1 MTGITPA
8 EVVLTGGNLALVVV
22 VVVIALGALAMAA
35 MFRQEVLSAGEGTDN
50 MKNIALAVQE
60 GANAYLQRQ
69 FRTLAVFAGI
79 AFFVL
84 LALPADDWGVR
95 IGRSVFFL
103 VGAGFSATVG
113 YLGMSLAVKANL
125 RVAAA
130 ANESGRDPAMNIGF
144 RTGAMVGMLTV
155 GLGLLGASVVVLLF
169 KHEAPHV
176 LEGFGFG
183 AALLAMFMRVGGG
196 IFTKAA
202 DVGADLVGKVEQ
214 NIPEDDPRNA
224 ATIADNVGDNV
235 GDCAGMAADL
245 FESYAVTLVAALIL
259 GSQAFGDKGLVFPLL
274 IPAVGALTAVAGVY
288 LMRPRPGENGLT
300 TINRAF
306 YLSAGI
312 AAVACVILSFVYL
325 PSSFADFENVTPS
338 ALDQL
343 SVSGASGN
351 PALIASIAV
360 VIGIVMA
367 AAILA
372 LTGYFT
378 GTEYRPVK
386 DVGKTSLT
394 GAATVLLSGL
404 AVGFE
409 SAVYTT
415 LVIGAA
421 VFGAYLLGGAS
432 LTVSLFAV
440 ALAGCGLLTTVGV
453 IVAMDTFGPV
463 SDNAQGIAEMSGD
476 VSPEGAQILTELD
489 AVGNTT
495 KAITKGIAIATAVLA
510 ATALFGSY
518 ATSVLDALVKARP
531 TTDEFTLADFFVF
544 NPAVLV
550 GVLLGSAV
558 VFLFS
563 GLAISAVGRAA
574 GAVVYEVRR
583 QFREIPGIMEGTGRP
598 EYGKVVDIVTK
609 DSLRELVTPGI
620 LAVLA
625 PVAVGFG
632 LGVTALAGFLAGA
645 IGTGTLMAVFLANSG
660 GAWDN
665 AKKLVEDG
673 NHGGKG
679 SDAHAATII
688 GDTVGDPFKDTAGPA
703 INPLLK
709 VMNLVSLL
717 VASAVVSMSVG
728 KDQNDPLRI
737 GIAVV
742 CAGIIATAVY
752 ISKQREVSIGSD
764 GPSTPASPA
773 PRQRPDADGPG
784 PADRLT
790 SSSTK
795 ISTTARGRSDSSDLP
810 LRLRSALETAGFT
823 YDAVAE
829 LLGTRAHAALG
840 RNETT
845 PGRRRT
851 TDGSPLATLTR
862 LFLLQAP
869 VPAADAERALPD
881 LLGPLADDGFLATD
895 GQRGTRAPRRPPLR
909 HQRSPGGPRPLGR
922 QRPDARTRRRSRPGR
937 AGPRPGHQPGR
948 HLPGPADHP
957 RAGAA
962 GPSTSA
968 PAAASRRCTWPP
980 TRSASSRPT

>member
-1 MTGITPA
+1 MAGIYPA
-8 EVVLTGGNLALVVV
+8 VVDLSGGNLVLVIVV
-22 VVVIALGALAMAA
+22 GLIALGALAMAF
-35 MFRQEVLSAGEGTDN
+35 MFRQEVLAAGEGTDN
-50 MKNIALAVQE
+50 MKTIAQAIQE
-60 GANAYLQRQ
+60 GANAYLTRQ
-69 FRTLAVFAGI
+69 FRTLAIFAAI
-79 AFFVL
+79 AFFAL
-84 LALPADDWGVR
+84 LALPADDIGVR
-95 IGRSVFFL
+95 IGRSIFFL
-103 VGAGFSATVG
+103 AGAGFSATVG
-113 YLGMSLAVKANL
+113 YLGMNLAVRANV

-130 ANESGRDPAMNIGF
+130 ANEHGGRERAMTIGL

-155 GLGLLGASVVVLLF
+155 GLGLLGASLVVILF
-169 KHEAPHV
+169 KDEAPHV

-259 GSQAFGDKGLVFPLL
+259 GSQAFGDAGLVYPLL
-274 IPAVGALTAVAGVY
+274 IPAIGALTAVAGVY
-288 LMRPRPGENGLT
+288 LTKPKIGENGLT

-306 YLSAGI
+306 YITAGV
-312 AAVACVILSFVYL
+312 AAVASVILSFVYL
-325 PSSFADFENVTPS
+325 PSSFADFDNVQGTDM
-338 ALDQL
+338 L
-343 SVSGASGN
+343 GADGD
-351 PALIASIAV
+351 PRIIASLAV
-360 VIGIVMA
+360 VIGIIMA
-367 AAILA
+367 AGILA

-378 GTEYRPVK
+378 GTEYKPVK

-394 GAATVLLSGL
+394 GAATVILSGL
-404 AVGFE
+404 SVGFE

-415 LVIGAA
+415 LVIGSA
-421 VFGAYLLGGAS
+421 VFGAYLLGGAT

-463 SDNAQGIAEMSGD
+463 SDNAQGVAEMSGD

-518 ATSVLDALVKARP
+518 ATSVAEAVADANIAD
-531 TTDEFTLADFFVF
+531 DEFLSFQVF
-544 NPAVLV
+544 DPAVLV
-550 GVLLGSAV
+550 GILLGAAV

-563 GLAISAVGRAA
+563 GLAINAVARAA

-609 DSLRELVTPGI
+609 DSLRELTTPGI

-645 IGTGTLMAVFLANSG
+645 IGTGTLMAVFLANAG

-673 NHGGKG
+673 HHGGKG
-679 SDAHAATII
+679 SPAHEATII

-703 INPLLK
+703 INPLIK

-717 VASAVVSMSVG
+717 IASAVVSMSVG
-728 KDQNDPLRI
+728 DDQNDAVRI
-737 GIAVV
+737 
-742 CAGIIATAVY
+742 IIALVAAAIIVGAVY
-752 ISKQREVSIGSD
+752 ISKQRESSLGDDS
-764 GPSTPASPA
+764 GTPAP
-773 PRQRPDADGPG
+773 
-784 PADRLT
+784 
-790 SSSTK
+790 
-795 ISTTARGRSDSSDLP
+795 
-810 LRLRSALETAGFT
+810 
-823 YDAVAE
+823 
-829 LLGTRAHAALG
+829 
-840 RNETT
+840 
-845 PGRRRT
+845 
-851 TDGSPLATLTR
+851 PLATPT
-862 LFLLQAP
+862 QP
-869 VPAADAERALPD
+869 VV
-881 LLGPLADDGFLATD
+881 TD
-895 GQRGTRAPRRPPLR
+895 
-909 HQRSPGGPRPLGR
+909 
-922 QRPDARTRRRSRPGR
+922 
-937 AGPRPGHQPGR
+937 
-948 HLPGPADHP
+948 
-957 RAGAA
+957 
-962 GPSTSA
+962 
-968 PAAASRRCTWPP
+968 P
-980 TRSASSRPT
+980 TRPTPTV